1 MLKETTFLTG
11 PDKADAGFVK
21 GRHSVFHN
29 IPFFSFYLGVMG
41 KTKRKI
47 RAGLYYAW

>member
-1 MLKETTFLTG
+1 MLKEPTFRTG
-11 PDKADAGFVK
+11 PGKADAGFVK

-29 IPFFSFYLGVMG
+29 IPFFVYLGVMG

>member
-11 PDKADAGFVK
+11 LDKSDAGFVK
-21 GRHSVFHN
+21 GRHSVFRN
-29 IPFFSFYLGVMG
+29 IPFFFYPGIMG
-41 KTKRKI
+41 RTKRKI

>member
-1 MLKETTFLTG
+1 MLKENTFLTG

-21 GRHSVFHN
+21 GRHSVFYN
-29 IPFFSFYLGVMG
+29 IPIFFYPGVMG